1 MSKHRVGRVTFLRLE
16 IDVRVGVLNCSREKC
31 SIGRAVSRQSIKN
44 LATRPFEI
52 KSLAGTA
59 IASKSEAE
67 SMLSSES
74 GSAVTCSAGGATA
87 PEASARRARL
97 DSGIQGRKPRASDP

>member
-31 SIGRAVSRQSIKN
+31 SIGWAVSRQSIKN

-52 KSLAGTA
+52 KSPGIE

-74 GSAVTCSAGGATA
+74 GSAVTFSAGGATA
-87 PEASARRARL
+87 LEGSARRARL
-97 DSGIQGRKPRASDP
+97 DSGIQGRKPSPSDP